1 MYLVDTKVISEA
13 HKGERANAG
22 VRAFFAKASEQD
34 WPLFFASIA
43 IINRESSQGLA
54 IPLGEWH
61 FKPSS
66 GLLQPDLLQQHRQ
79 GFTQLEPV
87 AGGVCEEESVLRNQ
101 ASILDSRPASRL
113 FSFLSLS
120 VSCSMS

>member
-87 AGGVCEEESVLRNQ
+87 AGGVCVDKSALSNKES
-101 ASILDSRPASRL
+101 SLDSSAARRL
-113 FSFLSLS
+113 FSISSCF
-120 VSCSMS
+120 VRCSMS